1 MIVLD
6 TNVVSELMRPE
17 PNPSVVEWA
26 DAQQIK
32 TLFVTSITMSEILF
46 GVEALP
52 AGKRKSR
59 LSAFASGLAGIF
71 EDRVLSFDLD
81 AAILYAPMAAT
92 ARRQG
97 LGISIADGYIAAITA
112 AHGFVIATRDTAPF
126 ASVGLEVIDP
136 WAAR

>member
-6 TNVVSELMRPE
+6 TNVISELMRPV
-17 PNPSVVEWA
+17 PNRSVVEWA

-32 TLFVTSITMSEILF
+32 TLFITSITISEILF

-52 AGKRKSR
+52 TGKRKSR
-59 LSAFASGLAGIF
+59 LRTFASGLAGIF
-71 EDRVLSFDLD
+71 EERILPFDVD

-92 ARRQG
+92 ARKQG
-97 LGISIADGYIAAITA
+97 LGLSIADGYIAAITA
-112 AHGFVIATRDTAPF
+112 AHGFMIATRDTAPF